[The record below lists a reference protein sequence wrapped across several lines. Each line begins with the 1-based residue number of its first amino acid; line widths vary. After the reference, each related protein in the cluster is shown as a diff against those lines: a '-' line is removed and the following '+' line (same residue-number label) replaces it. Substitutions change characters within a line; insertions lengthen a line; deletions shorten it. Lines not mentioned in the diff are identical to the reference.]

1 MNVNKLAGW
10 FLIVM
15 GAVNV
20 CREVML
26 RLRENAQPGAVYA
39 LVTALLF
46 TLGAVFLIRK
56 PIPYGRKVKGHSPG
70 SK

>member
-20 CREVML
+20 FREVML

-46 TLGAVFLIRK
+46 TLGAVLLIRK
-56 PIPYGRKVKGHSPG
+56 PIPYGRKAKGHLTG
-70 SK
+70 GK